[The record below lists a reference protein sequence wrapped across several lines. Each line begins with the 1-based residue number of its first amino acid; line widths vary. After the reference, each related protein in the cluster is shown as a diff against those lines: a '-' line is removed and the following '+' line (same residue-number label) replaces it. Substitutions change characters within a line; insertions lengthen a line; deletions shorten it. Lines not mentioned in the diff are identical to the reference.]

1 MTDDLAMTV
10 KDVLREIRYAA
21 RKEVRLLDR
30 GRAALQAMLLGAEA
44 APDDGRPGRLYE
56 LSRSLANPVGRIA
69 QRLCETPSVASTLD
83 ENFLL
88 PVSTSL
94 AALAA
99 DEADTLFA
107 GSVYRSGSRCLD
119 KMGIH
124 NVFMSEQ
131 SIQRAARPVAQ
142 RHAEWL
148 KRSAA
153 AAAGGTGNEQRQT
166 LIVADATQAIIAAQP
181 IKRVD
186 RSTTPALSLAL
197 ADLNAHCFLT
207 VGIATAVVSNLRS
220 PGDVSIA
227 EIMESAELVAA
238 ARYDRF
244 AAALKE
250 PDAASGLARE
260 LAAVVP
266 YLP

>member
-1 MTDDLAMTV
+1 MTDDLAITV

-30 GRAALQAMLLGAEA
+30 GQAALQALLSGAEVR
-44 APDDGRPGRLYE
+44 PDDGRPGRLYE
-56 LSRSLANPVGRIA
+56 LSRRFANPVGRMA
-69 QRLCETPSVASTLD
+69 QRLIEGHSVASTLD
-83 ENFLL
+83 ANFLL
-88 PVSTSL
+88 PISVSL

-99 DEADTLFA
+99 DENDALFA
-107 GSVYRSGSRCLD
+107 GSVYRSGTSCLD
-119 KMGIH
+119 KMGIR
-124 NVFMSEQ
+124 NVYMSEQ
-131 SIQRAARPVAQ
+131 RIQRAARPVAR

-148 KRSAA
+148 KR
-153 AAAGGTGNEQRQT
+153 AAAGGTGNDERRMH
-166 LIVADATQAIIAAQP
+166 IVADATQAIIAAQP

-186 RSTTPALSLAL
+186 RSTQPAPALSLAL

-207 VGIATAVVSNLRS
+207 VGIATAVVSG
-220 PGDVSIA
+220 PGVPADAGVA

-238 ARYDRF
+238 ARFDRF
-244 AAALKE
+244 AAALKDRD
-250 PDAASGLARE
+250 PVAGLARE

>member
-1 MTDDLAMTV
+1 MTDDLAITV

-30 GRAALQAMLLGAEA
+30 GQEALQALLLGGEVR
-44 APDDGRPGRLYE
+44 PHDGRPGRLYE
-56 LSRSLANPVGRIA
+56 LSRSLANPVGRMA
-69 QRLCETPSVASTLD
+69 QRLFETPSVASTLD

-99 DEADTLFA
+99 DENDALFA
-107 GSVYRSGSRCLD
+107 GSVYRCGSSCLN
-119 KMGIH
+119 KMGLK

-148 KRSAA
+148 KRPA
-153 AAAGGTGNEQRQT
+153 TNPERQT
-166 LIVADATQAIIAAQP
+166 LIVADATQAIIAARP

-186 RSTTPALSLAL
+186 RDAQPALALTLAL

-207 VGIATAVVSNLRS
+207 VGIATAVISAAQTTGEVS
-220 PGDVSIA
+220 VA

-238 ARYDRF
+238 ARYERF
-244 AAALKE
+244 AAALG
-250 PDAASGLARE
+250 ASDPAGELARE
-260 LAAVVP
+260 LSVVIP